1 MPRSNSVRVPRKAEI
16 VADAQAWSTGPAAN
30 GTALGSQVFGS
41 WGTPSAS
48 VSGWEQPV
56 SSDDEVPWG
65 TWTASSWAAWT
76 GNPLSSWPASST
88 AEEAHAE
95 AALAPWDGAQAS
107 YSEKKHYKSV
117 VRVSSETQTDLQNGR
132 RREEKKKNEKRVKGK
147 WAAKGY
153 GRIRTDKFWL
163 RKQTHYAGAS
173 RPDPSPTFSMPPTA
187 GDKARAGIQKRVD
200 RMRRKKHAI
209 AQSKYRERNMDVLRE
224 KARESMKRHRAAIK
238 ESEEKTK
245 AAREQRRE
253 VDADYRERQRQKMRR
268 DQMPKEDGCDG
279 EGVGWGATPTLLEC
293 VRDYHVT
300 PSQLPSA
307 MIPRLRVP
315 PAIAAL
321 AAPPANFV
329 PCRLHEAFS
338 GNFKNHADFS
348 RQGNKT
354 YWVVFS
360 WAREAVF
367 TLKADCLAGKEP
379 KDDVVGSFAE
389 WADVVRVWAAFC
401 YHHHGKCERHPRSCA
416 RSMCPAHPR
425 PYDPPAEPGRRDPRV
440 KLEVKVEVGVGVK
453 RERATPRLETPKHR
467 RAETSMRRVPVS
479 HTPVPQSP
487 SDGYDSDVVEPGGV
501 PLWAPDTPPARREE
515 ARGEW
520 RCGRGS
526 RSRHAGTT
534 DSSRAQS
541 TAATSPPT
549 TTLSSASSLSASTV
563 ETAAPAGKG
572 KERAIYPL
580 ASTSSIS
587 RAAPAR
593 SSTSH
598 AAVPARPTT
607 SHAAVPAIPRAASP
621 RTVASTSNASTS
633 RVVRLNDPFF
643 VSAAGMI
650 RVTSEAAFADIGE
663 GPVKVV
669 VGWEA
674 ATKYAVELAEKEAAR
689 AEPSLRRFLRLPVC
703 PSCKMPNVK
712 SRVDKEKWRFLE
724 SHLPNFL
731 NAARLRKTSEF
742 FEWVWGY
749 YYHRFGVASLNT
761 KIRAWYRF
769 QGLRRRHRVEA

>member
-1 MPRSNSVRVPRKAEI
+1 
-16 VADAQAWSTGPAAN
+16 
-30 GTALGSQVFGS
+30 
-41 WGTPSAS
+41 
-48 VSGWEQPV
+48 
-56 SSDDEVPWG
+56 
-65 TWTASSWAAWT
+65 
-76 GNPLSSWPASST
+76 
-88 AEEAHAE
+88 
-95 AALAPWDGAQAS
+95 
-107 YSEKKHYKSV
+107 
-117 VRVSSETQTDLQNGR
+117 
-132 RREEKKKNEKRVKGK
+132 
-147 WAAKGY
+147 
-153 GRIRTDKFWL
+153 
-163 RKQTHYAGAS
+163 
-173 RPDPSPTFSMPPTA
+173 
-187 GDKARAGIQKRVD
+187 
-200 RMRRKKHAI
+200 
-209 AQSKYRERNMDVLRE
+209 MDVLRE

-253 VDADYRERQRQKMRR
+253 TA
-268 DQMPKEDGCDG
+268 PK
-279 EGVGWGATPTLLEC
+279 TPTLLEC
-293 VRDYHVT
+293 VRDYLVT

-379 KDDVVGSFAE
+379 EDDERDVVGSFAE

-467 RAETSMRRVPVS
+467 RAETSMRRAPVS

-501 PLWAPDTPPARREE
+501 PL
-515 ARGEW
+515 
-520 RCGRGS
+520 
-526 RSRHAGTT
+526 
-534 DSSRAQS
+534 AQS

-761 KIRAWYRF
+761 AWVPADTDSTVEFTADELAARDALN
-769 QGLRRRHRVEA
+769 QTVKRGLRRRRRVEA

>member
-1 MPRSNSVRVPRKAEI
+1 
-16 VADAQAWSTGPAAN
+16 
-30 GTALGSQVFGS
+30 
-41 WGTPSAS
+41 
-48 VSGWEQPV
+48 
-56 SSDDEVPWG
+56 
-65 TWTASSWAAWT
+65 
-76 GNPLSSWPASST
+76 
-88 AEEAHAE
+88 
-95 AALAPWDGAQAS
+95 
-107 YSEKKHYKSV
+107 
-117 VRVSSETQTDLQNGR
+117 
-132 RREEKKKNEKRVKGK
+132 
-147 WAAKGY
+147 
-153 GRIRTDKFWL
+153 
-163 RKQTHYAGAS
+163 
-173 RPDPSPTFSMPPTA
+173 MPPTA

-200 RMRRKKHAI
+200 RMRRKIHAI

-268 DQMPKEDGCDG
+268 DQMPKEDGCDE

-338 GNFKNHADFS
+338 GNFKNHGDFS

-379 KDDVVGSFAE
+379 EDDERDVVGSFAE

-467 RAETSMRRVPVS
+467 RAETSMRRAPVS
-479 HTPVPQSP
+479 HTPVLQSP

-501 PLWAPDTPPARREE
+501 PLWAPDTPPAVADVAVASAGRKREASGVVDE
-515 ARGEW
+515 DHAAR
-520 RCGRGS
+520 S

-650 RVTSEAAFADIGE
+650 RITSEAAFADIGE

-761 KIRAWYRF
+761 AWVPADTDSTVEFTADELAARDALNQIVKRKIRAWYQF
-769 QGLRRRHRVEA
+769 QGLRRRRRVEA